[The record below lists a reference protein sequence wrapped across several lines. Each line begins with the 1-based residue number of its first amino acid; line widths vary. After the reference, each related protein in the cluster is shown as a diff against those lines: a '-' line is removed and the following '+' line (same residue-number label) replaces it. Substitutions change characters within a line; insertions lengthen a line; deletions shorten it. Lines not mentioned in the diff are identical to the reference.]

1 VGVSDITEIMQDCRD
16 PTGGGNAG
24 CREAR
29 IKGVDYGARSEK
41 YRRSQIQALPFS
53 ESTRRI
59 ATHGKTQL
67 YRQARSVKVRY
78 RQADKICIDPLY
90 LFACALLWH
99 KHADAGAG
107 WELVRGMKSAEP
119 GARIATTLLAE
130 TKDLQLRVREL
141 RRTLANPGT
150 QAPESVAPTREVGE
164 VVATMNTP
172 YGLEIIENCVSC
184 KLRQGKWFCGLS
196 SDVLKSFSASSHLST
211 YPGGAVLFVE
221 GQMPR
226 GGLVLCSG
234 KVKLSTTSRDGK
246 VLNLKMAVPGE
257 ALGLS
262 AVISGTPYELTAETA
277 GPCQVNFI
285 DRESLMKLLDKYGEL
300 GLHSAQALSREF
312 QSAYRDIHDWCWL
325 VPPQQAGSVAPL
337 VERWARAET
346 GISEVRIRSS
356 LTHEEIAQMIGS
368 SRETVT
374 RLLSELKKKE
384 LIRLEGSTLVIR
396 NRTALE
402 ALAA

>member
-1 VGVSDITEIMQDCRD
+1 MLVTGRD
-16 PTGGGNAG
+16 Q
-24 CREAR
+24 EQ
-29 IKGVDYGARSEK
+29 
-41 YRRSQIQALPFS
+41 YRRSQIQALPFRQP
-53 ESTRRI
+53 TRRI

-67 YRQARSVKVRY
+67 YPQARPVKVRY

-99 KHADAGAG
+99 KNADAGAG

-130 TKDLQLRVREL
+130 TEDLQLRVREL

-150 QAPESVAPTREVGE
+150 QAPESAVLTREVGE

-184 KLRQGKWFCGLS
+184 KLRQDKWFCGLS

-246 VLNLKMAVPGE
+246 VLILKMAVPGE

-312 QSAYRDIHDWCWL
+312 QSAYRDIHEL
-325 VPPQQAGSVAPL
+325 VLARSSAGKL
-337 VERWARAET
+337 ARLLLSWSAGRAREG